1 MTLVSTD
8 TSAEVFHELCSLMP
22 GGVNSP
28 VRAAKGMGQLPLVAC
43 RGEADRIYDVTGKN
57 YIDFCGSWG
66 ALIHGHA
73 HPVIVEAIQQR
84 ALLGTTFGATTPL
97 EGALSRAVLAAYP
110 SMDLVRFVSS
120 GTEAT
125 MSALRLAR
133 GFTGRDTIVKF
144 SGNYHGHADCLLVQ
158 AGSGVA
164 EVSVAASSAGVP
176 AETVRHTACLPF
188 NDIEGFRTFMSH
200 PRNARRIAAVIVEP
214 VAANM
219 GVVPPAP
226 GFLQALRQ
234 CTQEQGSLLIFDEV
248 VTGFRLGYGGAQEL
262 YGITPDLTCLGKVV
276 GGGLPAAA
284 FGGRKEI
291 MEQLAPIGPVYQA
304 GTLSGNPLAMEAGL
318 HALKLASAPG
328 FYEELERKTSVI
340 TQAVREAI
348 RLQGHEIC
356 LQQVGSMFT
365 IFFGRKNVDNFEQ
378 ARSSDME
385 TFAKFFRYLFAHG
398 VYIPPL
404 QLEPWFISAA
414 HSDENLLATRDV
426 ILAFFSML

>member
-1 MTLVSTD
+1 MTTAVAAT
-8 TSAEVFHELCSLMP
+8 AEEVFGELCGLMP

-28 VRAAKGMGQLPLVAC
+28 VRAARGMGQAPLVAC
-43 RGEADRIYDVTGKN
+43 RGAADRIYDVSGKSF
-57 YIDFCGSWG
+57 IDFCGSWG

-73 HPVIVEAIQQR
+73 HPVIVGAIQQR
-84 ALLGTTFGATTPL
+84 ALAGTTFGATTPL
-97 EGALSRAVLAAYP
+97 EGELASAVLEAYP

-133 GFTGRDTIVKF
+133 GFTGRDMIVKF

-164 EVSVAASSAGVP
+164 EVSAAASSAGVP
-176 AETVRHTACLPF
+176 ADTVKHTACLPF
-188 NDIEGFRTFMSH
+188 NDIEAFRTFMRH
-200 PRNARRIAAVIVEP
+200 PRNAGRIAAVIVEP

-226 GFLQALRQ
+226 GFLEALRQ
-234 CTQEQGSLLIFDEV
+234 HTEEQGSLLIFDEV

-262 YGITPDLTCLGKVV
+262 YSITPDLTCLGKVV

-291 MEQLAPIGPVYQA
+291 MEKLAPLGPVYQA

-318 HALKLASAPG
+318 QALKLASAPG
-328 FYEELERKTSVI
+328 FYEELERKTDLI
-340 TQAVREAI
+340 TQGVSEAI
-348 RLQGHEIC
+348 RVQGYDVC
-356 LQQVGSMFT
+356 LQRVGSMFT
-365 IFFGRKNVDNFEQ
+365 IFFGRRHVDNFDQ

-385 TFAKFFRYLFAHG
+385 TFARFFRYLFSHG

-414 HSDENLLATRDV
+414 HSDENLLATRDL
-426 ILAFFSML
+426 ILAFLSS